1 MKISAV
7 EAIPVRI
14 PRGRDKA
21 VGSAGSPT
29 RLEGG
34 AGNYRWSSVFPV
46 LYPVHFET
54 ALVRITLNTGLVG
67 WGEAQAPL
75 APEVV
80 CSIVDLLLK
89 PVLLGEDFDGS
100 LDRIEWLWQRMY
112 ATMRVRGQ
120 TGGFMLDAI
129 SGIDLALWDLAGKIQ
144 SKPVSALIP
153 GTMGRKRVRAYCSG
167 LTGVTSEDRLC
178 NAIERQAE
186 GFSTFKLFFDTGRA
200 EFLDLLSML
209 GERLSPRSHIAVDAL
224 WRLSPDD
231 AVGFG
236 SEIDQRNA
244 LWLEAPL
251 SPEDALAHAE
261 LARSIR
267 TPLALG
273 ESYRTHYEL
282 APFFR
287 MRAMGFVQPD
297 IGRSGLTEGLK
308 IARIAAEQGIPVVP
322 HISIAL
328 GPQIAAAIHLAAA
341 LPGCELLEYNPSVF
355 EVANRY
361 LVEPL
366 ECRQGNYTVP
376 DRPGLGCDVTYST
389 AFHQN
394 TVRTYSL

>member
-1 MKISAV
+1 MKIAAV

-14 PRGRDKA
+14 PRERDKA

-29 RLEGG
+29 RLEDGT
-34 AGNYRWSSVFPV
+34 GNYRWSSVFPV

-54 ALVRITLNTGLVG
+54 ALLKITLDSGLTG

-75 APEVV
+75 APEVA
-80 CSIVDLLLK
+80 CSIVDLLLQ

-100 LDRIEWLWQRMY
+100 LDRIEWLWRRMY

-144 SKPVSALIP
+144 ERPVSALIP
-153 GTMGRKRVRAYCSG
+153 GSTGRKRVRAYCSG
-167 LTGVTSEDRLC
+167 LTGATSQDRVC

-186 GFSTFKLFFDTGRA
+186 GFSTFKLFFDTDRA

-209 GERLSPRSHIAVDAL
+209 REKLNPDARLAVDAL
-224 WRLSPDD
+224 WRLSAED
-231 AVGFG
+231 AVDFG
-236 SEIDQRNA
+236 LELDRRNA

-251 SPEDALAHAE
+251 APEDPLAHAA
-261 LARSIR
+261 LARAIR

-273 ESYRTHYEL
+273 ESYRTHFEL

-287 MRAMGFVQPD
+287 LQALGYIQPD
-297 IGRSGLTEGLK
+297 LGRSGLTESLK
-308 IARIAAEQGIPVVP
+308 IASIASGHGIPVVP
-322 HISIAL
+322 HVSIAM

-341 LPGCELLEYNPSVF
+341 LPGCELLEYNPSVL

-366 ECRQGNYTVP
+366 ECRRGNYTVP
-376 DRPGLGCDVTYST
+376 GRPGLGCDVTM
-389 AFHQN
+389 
-394 TVRTYSL
+394 

>member
-1 MKISAV
+1 MKIAAV

-14 PRGRDKA
+14 PRERDKA

-29 RLEGG
+29 GLEEG
-34 AGNYRWSSVFPV
+34 AANYRWSSVFPV

-54 ALVRITLNTGLVG
+54 ALLKITLNTGLVG

-75 APEVV
+75 APQVV
-80 CSIVDLLLK
+80 CAIVDLLLN

-144 SKPVSALIP
+144 GKPISALIP
-153 GTMGRKRVRAYCSG
+153 GTMGRQRVRAYCSG
-167 LTGVTSEDRLC
+167 LTGATTEDRVR

-209 GERLSPRSHIAVDAL
+209 REQLSPGASLAVDAL
-224 WRLSPDD
+224 WRLSPED
-231 AVGFG
+231 AADFG
-236 SEIDQRNA
+236 SELDRRNA

-251 SPEDALAHAE
+251 APEDPVAHAE
-261 LARSIR
+261 LARAIR

-287 MRAMGFVQPD
+287 MQAMGFVQPD
-297 IGRSGLTEGLK
+297 LGRSGLTESLK
-308 IARIAAEQGIPVVP
+308 IARMAADRGIPVVP
-322 HISIAL
+322 HISIAM
-328 GPQIAAAIHLAAA
+328 GPQIAAAIHLASA

-355 EVANRY
+355 EIANRY
-361 LVEPL
+361 LIEPL
-366 ECRQGNYTVP
+366 ECRQGSYTVP
-376 DRPGLGCDVTYST
+376 DRPGLGCDVTFPT
-389 AFHQN
+389 AFNRN
-394 TVRTYSL
+394 TVRTYSI

>member
-14 PRGRDKA
+14 PRERDKA
-21 VGSAGSPT
+21 VGRAGSPT
-29 RLEGG
+29 TLEDGG
-34 AGNYRWSSVFPV
+34 ANYRWSAVFPV

-54 ALVRITLNTGLVG
+54 ALMRITLSTGLVG

-80 CSIVDLLLK
+80 CAIVNLLLN

-100 LDRIEWLWQRMY
+100 LDRIERLWQRMY

-144 SKPVSALIP
+144 GKPVSVLIP
-153 GTMGRKRVRAYCSG
+153 GAMGRQRVRAYCSG
-167 LTGVTSEDRLC
+167 LIGATADDRVR
-178 NAIERQAE
+178 NAMERQAE
-186 GFSTFKLFFDTGRA
+186 GFSTFKVFFDTGRT
-200 EFLDLLSML
+200 EFLELLSML
-209 GERLSPRSHIAVDAL
+209 REKLSPGAKLAVDAL
-224 WRLSPDD
+224 WRLSPED
-231 AVGFG
+231 AKDFG
-236 SEIDQRNA
+236 LELDRRDA

-251 SPEDALAHAE
+251 APEDPVAHAE
-261 LARSIR
+261 LARAIR

-282 APFFR
+282 APFFN
-287 MRAMGFVQPD
+287 MQAMGFVQPD
-297 IGRSGLTEGLK
+297 LGRSGLTESLK
-308 IARIAAEQGIPVVP
+308 IARIAAELRIAVVP
-322 HISIAL
+322 HISIAM

-355 EVANRY
+355 EIANRY

-366 ECRQGNYTVP
+366 ECRQGSYAVP
-376 DRPGLGCDVTYST
+376 NRPGLGCDISM
-389 AFHQN
+389 
-394 TVRTYSL
+394 

>member
-1 MKISAV
+1 MKIAAV

-14 PRGRDKA
+14 PRDRDRA

-29 RLEGG
+29 KLEDGG
-34 AGNYRWSSVFPV
+34 ANYRWSSVFPV

-54 ALVRITLNTGLVG
+54 ALMKITLSTGLVG

-80 CSIVDLLLK
+80 CAIVDRLLN
-89 PVLLGEDFDGS
+89 PALLGEDFDGS
-100 LDRIEWLWQRMY
+100 LDRIERLWERMY

-144 SKPVSALIP
+144 GKPVSALIP
-153 GTMGRKRVRAYCSG
+153 GTMGRQRVRAYCSG
-167 LTGVTSEDRLC
+167 LTGASADDRVR
-178 NAIERQAE
+178 NAVERQAE
-186 GFSTFKLFFDTGRA
+186 GFSTFKLFLDMGRA

-209 GERLSPRSHIAVDAL
+209 GERLSPGSHIAVDAL
-224 WRLSPDD
+224 WRLSTDD
-231 AVGFG
+231 AVDFG
-236 SEIDQRNA
+236 LELDRRNA

-251 SPEDALAHAE
+251 APEDPVAHAE

-287 MRAMGFVQPD
+287 MQAMGFVQPD
-297 IGRSGLTEGLK
+297 LGRSGLTEGLK
-308 IARIAAEQGIPVVP
+308 IARIAADRGIAVVP
-322 HISIAL
+322 HISIAM

-366 ECRQGNYTVP
+366 ECGQGRYVVP
-376 DRPGLGCDVTYST
+376 DRPGLGCDVTYPAAT
-389 AFHQN
+389 DQN
-394 TVRTYSL
+394 IARTYST

>member
-1 MKISAV
+1 MMISAV
-7 EAIPVRI
+7 DAIPVRI
-14 PRGRDKA
+14 KRERDKA

-29 RLEGG
+29 RLEDGT
-34 AGNYRWSSVFPV
+34 ANYRWSSVFPV

-54 ALVRITLNTGLVG
+54 ALVKITLNTGLVG

-80 CSIVDLLLK
+80 CAIVDLLLK

-100 LDRIEWLWQRMY
+100 LDRIEWIWQRLY

-144 SKPVSALIP
+144 AKPVSALIP
-153 GTMGRKRVRAYCSG
+153 GTMRRRQVRAYCSG
-167 LTGVTSEDRLC
+167 LTGATCEDRVC
-178 NAIERQAE
+178 NAIERQSE
-186 GFSTFKLFFDTGRA
+186 GFSTFKLFFDTGRS
-200 EFLDLLSML
+200 EFLDLLSRLREKL
-209 GERLSPRSHIAVDAL
+209 GPDVSLAVDAL
-224 WRLSPDD
+224 WRLSQEG

-236 SEIDQRNA
+236 SELDRRNA
-244 LWLEAPL
+244 MWLEAPL
-251 SPEDALAHAE
+251 APEDPVAHAE
-261 LARSIR
+261 LARTIR

-287 MRAMGFVQPD
+287 LRAMGFVQPD
-297 IGRSGLTEGLK
+297 LGRSGLTESLK
-308 IARIAAEQGIPVVP
+308 IAKIAADHGIPVVP
-322 HISIAL
+322 HISIAM

-341 LPGCELLEYNPSVF
+341 LSGCELLEYNPSVL

-361 LVEPL
+361 LAEPL
-366 ECRQGNYTVP
+366 ECRQGSYTVP
-376 DRPGLGCDVTYST
+376 DRPGLGCDVTFPAAS
-389 AFHQN
+389 N
-394 TVRTYSL
+394 

>member
-14 PRGRDKA
+14 PRERDKA

-29 RLEGG
+29 RLEDG
-34 AGNYRWSSVFPV
+34 AANYRWSSVFPV

-54 ALVRITLNTGLVG
+54 ALVKITLNSGLVG

-80 CSIVDLLLK
+80 CTIVDLLLK

-100 LDRIEWLWQRMY
+100 LDRIEWIWQRLY

-144 SKPVSALIP
+144 AKPVGALIP
-153 GTMGRKRVRAYCSG
+153 GAVRRTQVRAYCSG
-167 LTGVTSEDRLC
+167 LTGATSEDRVC
-178 NAIERQAE
+178 NAIKRQAE
-186 GFSTFKLFFDTGRA
+186 GFSTFKLFFDTGRS
-200 EFLDLLSML
+200 EFLDLLSTLREKL
-209 GERLSPRSHIAVDAL
+209 GPGAKLAVDAL
-224 WRLSPDD
+224 WRLWPDD
-231 AVGFG
+231 AVDFG
-236 SEIDQRNA
+236 LELDRLNA
-244 LWLEAPL
+244 MWLEAPL
-251 SPEDALAHAE
+251 APEDPVAHAE
-261 LARSIR
+261 LARAIR

-282 APFFR
+282 APFFNL
-287 MRAMGFVQPD
+287 RAMGFVQPD
-297 IGRSGLTEGLK
+297 LGRSGLTETLK
-308 IARIAAEQGIPVVP
+308 IARIAADHGIAVVP
-322 HISIAL
+322 HISIAM

-341 LPGCELLEYNPSVF
+341 LPGCELLEYNPSVL

-361 LVEPL
+361 LAEPL
-366 ECRQGNYTVP
+366 ECRQGSYTVP
-376 DRPGLGCDVTYST
+376 DRPGLGCDVKYSI
-389 AFHQN
+389 
-394 TVRTYSL
+394 